1 MMTQIA
7 ASIVS
12 TTLFISFII
21 LINRRFPLR
30 KKLFRIMMKYVL
42 GFVFVLFLMVLMTA
56 GFFENN
62 PPWWI
67 PLMFLL
73 AFIILYCGLYLMI
86 SVLENMNEI
95 LLKLKIIE
103 ENEG

>member
-1 MMTQIA
+1 
-7 ASIVS
+7 
-12 TTLFISFII
+12 
-21 LINRRFPLR
+21 
-30 KKLFRIMMKYVL
+30 MMKYVL